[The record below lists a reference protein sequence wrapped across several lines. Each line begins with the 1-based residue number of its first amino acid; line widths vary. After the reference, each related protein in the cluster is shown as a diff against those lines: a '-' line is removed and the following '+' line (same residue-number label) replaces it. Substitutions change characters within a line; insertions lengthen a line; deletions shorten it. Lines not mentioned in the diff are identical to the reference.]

1 MGAMD
6 ISAIVVRRKA
16 LRLTQQQLAA
26 AAGVSMSTLSDIEG
40 GKRVPLVSTY
50 NALDAALSAREAAA
64 S

>member
-1 MGAMD
+1 MD

-26 AAGVSMSTLSDIEG
+26 AAGVSMSTLSEIEG
-40 GKRVPLVSTY
+40 GKRVPLVTTY

>member
-1 MGAMD
+1 MD